1 MNQTNNTIQFSQFAA
16 VSKDSDEVLGKIL
29 YYTLSSILI
38 DREVLARLCDT
49 VDFPYKP
56 IRRSSLAD
64 AFRSATGDIY
74 HRLVVKDA
82 GVPQIIN
89 VYCRDNRGPKG
100 IISRELVKE
109 TLHEDTNEYKKLA
122 NISLP
127 KVHGAVTM
135 LSWTLPMTMISGPA
149 GILILK

>member
-74 HRLVVKDA
+74 HRLFWLLGLLEKNCT
-82 GVPQIIN
+82 I
-89 VYCRDNRGPKG
+89 
-100 IISRELVKE
+100 
-109 TLHEDTNEYKKLA
+109 
-122 NISLP
+122 
-127 KVHGAVTM
+127 
-135 LSWTLPMTMISGPA
+135 LSC
-149 GILILK
+149 LKSPVAWRRMRSI

>member
-74 HRLVVKDA
+74 RNGQAWKKFRLSGGIASFARQWSTGIQLRRRPKRCRAAQCEGRQGAMVCLRPKRRGLLHPLSVQ
-82 GVPQIIN
+82 GVHA
-89 VYCRDNRGPKG
+89 YGR
-100 IISRELVKE
+100 
-109 TLHEDTNEYKKLA
+109 
-122 NISLP
+122 
-127 KVHGAVTM
+127 
-135 LSWTLPMTMISGPA
+135 PMA
-149 GILILK
+149 L

>member
-64 AFRSATGDIY
+64 AYRGYLPQAGGQGRGRSADHQCLLQG
-74 HRLVVKDA
+74 
-82 GVPQIIN
+82 
-89 VYCRDNRGPKG
+89 
-100 IISRELVKE
+100 
-109 TLHEDTNEYKKLA
+109 
-122 NISLP
+122 
-127 KVHGAVTM
+127 
-135 LSWTLPMTMISGPA
+135 
-149 GILILK
+149 

>member
-64 AFRSATGDIY
+64 ASGAPPGIFTTGWWSRTRAFR
-74 HRLVVKDA
+74 R
-82 GVPQIIN
+82 IN
-89 VYCRDNRGPKG
+89 QC
-100 IISRELVKE
+100 L
-109 TLHEDTNEYKKLA
+109 
-122 NISLP
+122 LP
-127 KVHGAVTM
+127 G
-135 LSWTLPMTMISGPA
+135 
-149 GILILK
+149 